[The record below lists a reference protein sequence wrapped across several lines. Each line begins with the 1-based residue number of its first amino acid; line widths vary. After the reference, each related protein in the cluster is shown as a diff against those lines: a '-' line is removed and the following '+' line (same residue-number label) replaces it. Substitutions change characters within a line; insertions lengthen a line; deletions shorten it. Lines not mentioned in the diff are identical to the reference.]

1 MRTKRPVAQKGAPAA
16 PLPRFVTGTVSQLA
30 MGGDGLVKTELGDV
44 YQAGVFP
51 GERVRLA
58 GLRRQGK
65 LLLAGGFE
73 VLEASPHR
81 RPAPCV
87 HAEACGGCAWMTLAP
102 SAQRDARRA
111 TIERAFANAR
121 VALKQ
126 PVELDEA
133 GAEQE
138 LGYRSR
144 ARMRFEGALG
154 YRASGSRR
162 VVPIERC
169 AVQSEPIAVAAS
181 ALHAALVATGTSPS
195 MDVHL
200 GLGEHGVVVEL
211 RSEAALPPT
220 VYAAV
225 ERLVQGGSVQG
236 VGILAGGATSHAV
249 FGDPT
254 EAVPG
259 DGAVALRVPL
269 GGFSQANPAVNR
281 ALVATAVAWAEVQ
294 GQETLELYSGSGNLS
309 VALAAAGAALT
320 AVERDEAA
328 SALALQN
335 LARRGLSAKVLAG
348 DAAAA
353 PSKRFARVVL
363 DPPREGAEEAV
374 GRIARVHRPER
385 IVYVSCD
392 PRTLARDVA
401 ELLRGGYELER
412 VRGFDMFPQTPHVET
427 VALLTRSVPA

>member
-181 ALHAALVATGTSPS
+181 ALHAALVTTGTSPG

-200 GLGEHGVVVEL
+200 GLGEHGVV
-211 RSEAALPPT
+211 
-220 VYAAV
+220 
-225 ERLVQGGSVQG
+225 
-236 VGILAGGATSHAV
+236 
-249 FGDPT
+249 
-254 EAVPG
+254 
-259 DGAVALRVPL
+259 
-269 GGFSQANPAVNR
+269 
-281 ALVATAVAWAEVQ
+281 W
-294 GQETLELYSGSGNLS
+294 
-309 VALAAAGAALT
+309 
-320 AVERDEAA
+320 
-328 SALALQN
+328 
-335 LARRGLSAKVLAG
+335 
-348 DAAAA
+348 
-353 PSKRFARVVL
+353 
-363 DPPREGAEEAV
+363 
-374 GRIARVHRPER
+374 
-385 IVYVSCD
+385 
-392 PRTLARDVA
+392 
-401 ELLRGGYELER
+401 
-412 VRGFDMFPQTPHVET
+412 M
-427 VALLTRSVPA
+427 